1 VASDAKGVAEG
12 IPVLI
17 ETPCDTPVV
26 EALSC
31 GSGIRRALAATVG
44 LPVAADRSLSEFTS
58 IGMAHWRG
66 DPRIAGARRTA
77 RGTPDGPD
85 QLALASP
92 ALRMNCA
99 AGGLAAASLYVITV
113 LKTDND

>member
-1 VASDAKGVAEG
+1 MDPGSAGRS
-12 IPVLI
+12 PQ
-17 ETPCDTPVV
+17 
-26 EALSC
+26 LS
-31 GSGIRRALAATVG
+31 GFRGRGGPRL
-44 LPVAADRSLSEFTS
+44 LEFTS
-58 IGMAHWRG
+58 NGIAPWRG